1 MFVLQVGR
9 FDRPLTVPK
18 RPWEVARVSF
28 EIARRHRFQRELA
41 ELPDSVECHVLPA
54 RGTSSRDD
62 TWAGARDFGGV
73 QERIDA
79 TYDASIAYLEEH
91 L

>member
-1 MFVLQVGR
+1 M
-9 FDRPLTVPK
+9 
-18 RPWEVARVSF
+18 SF
-28 EIARRHRFQRELA
+28 EIARRHRFHRELA
-41 ELPDSVECHVLPA
+41 ELPDTVECHVLPA

-62 TWAGARDFGGV
+62 ILLGSRDFGTV

-79 TYDASIAYLEEH
+79 TYDASRDYLAEH

>member
-1 MFVLQVGR
+1 
-9 FDRPLTVPK
+9 
-18 RPWEVARVSF
+18 
-28 EIARRHRFQRELA
+28 
-41 ELPDSVECHVLPA
+41 VECHVLPA

-62 TWAGARDFGGV
+62 SWLGSRDFGSV

-79 TYDASIAYLEEH
+79 TYDASRAYLDEQ